1 MIMRIVFLVYWAYL
15 TILLFSQDPTR
26 WVGTPGNVPEFLRIL
41 MPYAHI
47 LSFTVLSFLTFAACF
62 PLPWWGVM
70 LSLAFY
76 GGATEI
82 IQGIVPHRTP
92 DRADWFQ
99 DLGGVA
105 IGFACFWVVV
115 FLMRIKRRNESLEAP
130 SSS

>member
-1 MIMRIVFLVYWAYL
+1 MRIVFLVYWIYL
-15 TILLFSQDPTR
+15 SILLFSQDPTR
-26 WVGTPGNVPEFLRIL
+26 WVGTQGNIPELLKML

-47 LSFTVLSFLTFAACF
+47 LSFTVLSFLTFTACL

-70 LSLAFY
+70 LSLAIY

-82 IQGIVPHRTP
+82 IQGAVPHRTP
-92 DRADWFQ
+92 EWADWFQ

-105 IGFACFWVVV
+105 IGFACFWFAV
-115 FLMRIKRRNESLEAP
+115 FLLRMRRRNDSLEVP